1 MKGLTACTTEAPFG
15 KSSNSETGSTARSR
29 LFLHEKVD
37 ERARRGRQA
46 AVRGKDQRKRSGAAL
61 RMVQH
66 FDKPPLFDAL
76 GTSAFSAQAA
86 NVLVVLSDSDR
97 LDLKG
102 GKVFE
107 TGFYRAVG

>member
-1 MKGLTACTTEAPFG
+1 MSVRVAADRRRCGAKI
-15 KSSNSETGSTARSR
+15 SENGR
-29 LFLHEKVD
+29 
-37 ERARRGRQA
+37 ERPC
-46 AVRGKDQRKRSGAAL
+46 
-61 RMVQH
+61 QH

-76 GTSAFSAQAA
+76 GTSAFSEQAA

-97 LDLKG
+97 LDLKD